1 MDSKDGY
8 RWGQKDGTN
17 DELKQRGRRE
27 LSKGRRK
34 ANGKM
39 RGRKERKKEGK
50 CQKIL

>member
-8 RWGQKDGTN
+8 RWGQKDGKN

-34 ANGKM
+34 ENGKM
-39 RGRKERKKEGK
+39 RGRKEERREKKEGK
-50 CQKIL
+50 CK